1 MRGNFEGGRGEFV
14 FVKGEVCI
22 IRTFFYCKCNIK
34 LAFYCKDT
42 VLVVGRQE
50 TDTQLNES

>member
-22 IRTFFYCKCNIK
+22 IRTF
-34 LAFYCKDT
+34 LLQ
-42 VLVVGRQE
+42 V
-50 TDTQLNES
+50 